1 MNWFCDWFMTAM
13 KYNNTK
19 GVDLV
24 FVDEKFIIDTIS
36 NKYTQHL
43 SLTDDPFQR
52 HTPNSGEKMG
62 VAGTLSDNC
71 PVIYIAQ
78 FLPSIALFA

>member
-19 GVDLV
+19 LGVDLV

-36 NKYTQHL
+36 NKYTRHL
-43 SLTDDPFQR
+43 SLTDDPFQP
-52 HTPNSGEKMG
+52 HTKLWRKDGGSRDIE
-62 VAGTLSDNC
+62 
-71 PVIYIAQ
+71 
-78 FLPSIALFA
+78 